1 MPTTRSILAA
11 AALGAVAGAIIALWT
26 TIAQAQGS
34 AVPGMAGPVQPV
46 PGQAGPAPSVP
57 GQAGPVAPAPG
68 QSGPA
73 PGVKAPV
80 RAPDQTPPP
89 PAAGF
94 PRCDAGACGEPVA
107 ADGGA

>member
-1 MPTTRSILAA
+1 MPTPRSIFTA
-11 AALGAVAGAIIALWT
+11 AALGIVAGAIFALWT
-26 TIAQAQGS
+26 TIAQAQGT
-34 AVPGMAGPVQPV
+34 VPGMAGPAQPV

-57 GQAGPVAPAPG
+57 GQSGPVAPAPG

-89 PAAGF
+89 SAARV
-94 PRCDAGACGEPVA
+94 PRCDAGECGEP